1 MGQKQAA
8 YDDSGIVVAFYDSV
22 DSPAPEGAKVVAI
35 SDAQWAEMLAGQTRG
50 KRLAIDKSGQ
60 PQLLAPLSPTKEQIL
75 ALNTSVRNE
84 LLERASIAMAPM
96 QMAVSLG
103 EATDDEK
110 AMARQ
115 WVTFT
120 RAVKAVDLTA
130 ADPVWPAKQE
140 IAGSN

>member
-1 MGQKQAA
+1 
-8 YDDSGIVVAFYDSV
+8 
-22 DSPAPEGAKVVAI
+22 
-35 SDAQWAEMLAGQTRG
+35 MLAGQTRG

-130 ADPVWPAKQE
+130 ADPVWPAKPE

>member
-1 MGQKQAA
+1 
-8 YDDSGIVVAFYDSV
+8 
-22 DSPAPEGAKVVAI
+22 
-35 SDAQWAEMLAGQTRG
+35 
-50 KRLAIDKSGQ
+50 
-60 PQLLAPLSPTKEQIL
+60 
-75 ALNTSVRNE
+75 
-84 LLERASIAMAPM
+84 MAPM

-130 ADPVWPAKQE
+130 ADPVWPAKPE